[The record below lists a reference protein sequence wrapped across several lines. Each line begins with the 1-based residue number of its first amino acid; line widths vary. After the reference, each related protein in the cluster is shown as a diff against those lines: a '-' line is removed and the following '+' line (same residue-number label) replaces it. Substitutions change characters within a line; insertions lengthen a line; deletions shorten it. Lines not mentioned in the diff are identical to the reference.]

1 MLLLNP
7 LLKSEV
13 NDGLVLISDFTA
25 ESVVLI
31 NTDNNIVNSWE
42 INDFNF
48 FRSYLTPDSILVAIS
63 KSGNIPVLQK
73 YTWDGSALWTYIFE
87 EGECIM
93 HHEQVILPN
102 GNILAICKETIIAEE
117 NIYSNENISMDK
129 IIEIEPLANNQAN
142 IIWEWRFYDHLIQD
156 YNSEIP
162 NYGTIAN
169 NPQLFNIN
177 ASNSPSDFTHLNCV
191 DFNSELNQI
200 VFSSRALNEVFIID
214 HSTTTE
220 EAKSHIGGIYGKGGD
235 FLYRWGNPINYN
247 RGNLGDQKLH
257 APHAVNWIN
266 SNFPG
271 GDNILLYDNG
281 YDDFIS
287 AIIEFQPPIL
297 SNGSYFLEDY
307 ESYGP
312 NEYIWINYSSDYFSL
327 SHSGAF
333 RMPNGNTFVSSFGVP
348 PATPANI
355 FEIDT
360 NGVVH
365 WEYEGGYMAYRALK
379 YPYTYFNSVVQI
391 GDINEDGTLNILDIV
406 LLVDWILSNTSLTDL
421 ETTNA
426 DMNEDGFVNVIDI
439 VVLVNTILN

>member
-1 MLLLNP
+1 MS
-7 LLKSEV
+7 SEV
-13 NDGLVLISDFTA
+13 NDGLVLISDFMT

-31 NTDNNIVNSWE
+31 DIDNNIVNSWE

-48 FRSYLTPDSILVAIS
+48 FRSYLTSDSILVAIS
-63 KSGNIPVLQK
+63 KFNNLPILQK
-73 YTWDGSALWTYIFE
+73 YNWNGIALWTYMFE
-87 EGECIM
+87 EGECLM

-117 NIYSNENISMDK
+117 NIYFNEDIVIDK
-129 IIEIEPLANNQAN
+129 IIEIEPFEKNQAN

-156 YNSEIP
+156 YDPNML
-162 NYGTIAN
+162 NYGIISE

-177 ASNSPSDFTHLNCV
+177 AYNLLGDFTHLNCV
-191 DFNSELNQI
+191 DFNAELNQI

-247 RGNLGDQKLH
+247 RGNSGDQKLH
-257 APHAVNWIN
+257 APHGVNWIN

-281 YDDFIS
+281 YANFIS

-365 WEYEGGYMAYRALK
+365 WEYEGEYMAYRALK

-391 GDINEDGTLNILDIV
+391 GDINEDGLLNILDIV
-406 LLVDWILSNTSLTDL
+406 I
-421 ETTNA
+421 
-426 DMNEDGFVNVIDI
+426 
-439 VVLVNTILN
+439 LVNCVLQIGYGYECYDELGDTNLDGVINILDVVILINIILNP